1 MAFVFLLACV
11 FVWVSGAC
19 LSSLIGL
26 RVGFSVFL
34 FTFCFRCCLD
44 WWSSCVQWLAWL
56 LGLTMTMTVWIL
68 LFGLLYGGNLL
79 SRIMSMHCI
88 QVVRGRRIEHFRKSK
103 YKKAKPIDF
112 CACDTNSVIG
122 SLCIL
127 VPRTNSCTHSTP
139 RFYPDTVHL
148 LIPATKDENSNC
160 FQKKSQGCGSCEFA
174 IFL

>member
-1 MAFVFLLACV
+1 
-11 FVWVSGAC
+11 
-19 LSSLIGL
+19 
-26 RVGFSVFL
+26 
-34 FTFCFRCCLD
+34 
-44 WWSSCVQWLAWL
+44 LAWL

-88 QVVRGRRIEHFRKSK
+88 QVVRGRRIEHYRKSK

-127 VPRTNSCTHSTP
+127 VPRTNSCLIQHQGSIQTRYIYLSL
-139 RFYPDTVHL
+139 RQRMKIQIAFRRRARVVDLVNL
-148 LIPATKDENSNC
+148 LFFCSLIERASAKG
-160 FQKKSQGCGSCEFA
+160 SQRKA
-174 IFL
+174 V